1 MLSRREGKIMGLT
14 KGTTI
19 IRIKIKDATGWH
31 TARVFYNWQDALDF
45 YNAAP
50 TPRMLT
56 TKAKIHHKQYTN
68 NDFTYNVPDPR

>member
-1 MLSRREGKIMGLT
+1 MAKGLT

-19 IRIKIKDATGWH
+19 IRVKCKAIDGWY
-31 TARVFYNWQDALDF
+31 TAKVFYDWTSALEY

-68 NDFTYNVPDPR
+68 NGFVYSVPDPRGV